1 MGPASPALSR
11 SSVSL
16 SFTAVIAID
25 RFSLPR
31 DSRSVVVP
39 PALHDLSDVT
49 VLTRRVLLMM
59 NENSMRKSPR
69 VRTRARARAM
79 AATSRESKRRRVSHV
94 PVDDRTSFAGTNLA
108 ELLEHLA
115 SVAPSVRVSPLDAL
129 GAEVSDRTQP
139 ALDDATEALACEV
152 PGSFVARVEN
162 MFGASKIGDLGALA
176 EGDGAAGTAGDGV
189 GDGAGTNDGDR
200 APRVTISTCAM
211 GDDGAAAGS
220 RHSRAHELLTIRAR
234 EVFDAAL
241 ANEPGNGGKATGGD
255 GGIDAP
261 RAIES
266 LVLWLDDHADVFT
279 AGDASNGGRIMAPDP
294 EAGGVLVP
302 SRLLG

>member
-11 SSVSL
+11 SSVSP

-49 VLTRRVLLMM
+49 VLTRRVLLM

-200 APRVTISTCAM
+200 APRVTILTCAM

-255 GGIDAP
+255 GGIDAS